1 MERGGETDTL
11 RIGFQAYVLP
21 LGAWEALLGTRQL
34 YYRLVTQSE
43 GMATGPVY
51 VMELT
56 GDAVVSTNDK
66 KQRCALMRCCGA
78 CRESFGDY
86 LEIPRSAVAPIA
98 AS

>member
-56 GDAVVSTNDK
+56 GDAVVSTND
-66 KQRCALMRCCGA
+66 REAALRSDEMLWRMP
-78 CRESFGDY
+78 REFRR
-86 LEIPRSAVAPIA
+86 LP
-98 AS
+98 